1 LSAETE
7 VALTDDMP
15 LLLDEVVVDADDDKE
30 FKLFKLLSL
39 IPRISSMRY
48 EVGCFGGFP

>member
-1 LSAETE
+1 LSAETG
-7 VALTDDMP
+7 VAVTDDTP
-15 LLLDEVVVDADDDKE
+15 LLLDDVVVDADDDKQFE
-30 FKLFKLLSL
+30 LFSL